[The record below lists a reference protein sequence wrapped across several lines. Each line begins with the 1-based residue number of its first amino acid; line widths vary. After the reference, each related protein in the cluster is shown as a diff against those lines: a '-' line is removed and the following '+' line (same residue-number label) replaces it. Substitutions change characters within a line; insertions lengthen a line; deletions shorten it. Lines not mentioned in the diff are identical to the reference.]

1 MSNAAATPVVSVIVP
16 LWNSERHLAETIAS
30 IDAQRID
37 GLQVVFVDDGSSDR
51 SGRLARSLAPD
62 AVHLRQPHQ
71 GIAAALN
78 RGVSLSS
85 GRYLTF
91 LDADDLW
98 PAQSLALRLAACREH
113 PALDL
118 IAGHVRQFASPELD
132 DDFRRSLVY
141 PEQPLPGYVM
151 GAMLVRREAF
161 DAVGRFDPGAS
172 SAQSVDWVVR
182 ALDAGLAMGMIPD
195 VVLLRRLHR
204 DNHSHERLQ
213 LGAYPRIL
221 KASLDRRRAANRGL
235 ALPLPAPADARGPRR

>member
-51 SGRLARSLAPD
+51 SGRLARSLAPA

-78 RGVSLSS
+78 RGVSLAS

-151 GAMLVRREAF
+151 GAMLVRATAYVNDRRSRDPRTLARPGHDAWAIPSRSPIQVTRRERSRRARPRRSRG
-161 DAVGRFDPGAS
+161 ARAPVGRVCASHLPRAIQSDRIRVGSLAVSAS
-172 SAQSVDWVVR
+172 SS
-182 ALDAGLAMGMIPD
+182 P
-195 VVLLRRLHR
+195 
-204 DNHSHERLQ
+204 
-213 LGAYPRIL
+213 LGR
-221 KASLDRRRAANRGL
+221 
-235 ALPLPAPADARGPRR
+235 